1 MMMAARITTDGPAKP
16 VTAVSRAA
24 LILRHL
30 GRSSDPLGVNR
41 IAREL
46 DLIPSTALHIL
57 RTLAYEDLVVFDPNT
72 KHYSLGIGILGIA
85 RNMLSRSGFVQ
96 AAQGYLETI
105 AATFDVTA
113 IGVELDN
120 RNHMVVA
127 ALARSKLDL
136 SIHVNIGSHFPALI
150 SATGR
155 CVAAQSNWN
164 LQELERR
171 FKKLHWQQSPEFETW
186 LAEVDAARRDG
197 YAIDDGN
204 YIAGV
209 IVVAAL
215 VNRTAGAPTRAVV
228 AVGLAAQ
235 LDDRRRQELAQRLRN
250 TADNLTDLT

>member
-1 MMMAARITTDGPAKP
+1 MMATRMTTDGPAKP

-105 AATFDVTA
+105 ATTFDVTT

-120 RNHMVVA
+120 RDHMVVA

-164 LQELERR
+164 FQELERR

-215 VNRTAGAPTRAVV
+215 VNQPTGAPTRAVV
-228 AVGLAAQ
+228 AVGLTAQ

-250 TADNLTDLT
+250 TADNLTNLT

>member
-16 VTAVSRAA
+16 VTAVSRAT

-30 GRSSDPLGVNR
+30 GRSTEPLGVNR

-85 RNMLSRSGFVQ
+85 RNMLSRSEFVQ

-105 AATFDVTA
+105 ATAFDVTT

-120 RNHMVVA
+120 REHMVVA

-164 LQELERR
+164 LDELERR
-171 FKKLHWQQSPEFETW
+171 FKNLHWQQSPEFETW

-209 IVVAAL
+209 VVVAAL
-215 VNRTAGAPTRAVV
+215 VNRPASAPTRAVV

-235 LDDRRRQELAQRLRN
+235 LDEGRRQELAQRLRN

>member
-1 MMMAARITTDGPAKP
+1 MMAARITTDGPAKP

-72 KHYSLGIGILGIA
+72 KHYSLGIGILGVA

-105 AATFDVTA
+105 ATAFDVTT

-120 RNHMVVA
+120 REHMVVA

-155 CVAAQSNWN
+155 CVAAQSNWT

-204 YIAGV
+204 YIAGI

-235 LDDRRRQELAQRLRN
+235 LDDSRQQELAQRLRN
-250 TADNLTDLT
+250 TADNLSDLT

>member
-1 MMMAARITTDGPAKP
+1 
-16 VTAVSRAA
+16 
-24 LILRHL
+24 
-30 GRSSDPLGVNR
+30 
-41 IAREL
+41 
-46 DLIPSTALHIL
+46 
-57 RTLAYEDLVVFDPNT
+57 
-72 KHYSLGIGILGIA
+72 
-85 RNMLSRSGFVQ
+85 
-96 AAQGYLETI
+96 
-105 AATFDVTA
+105 
-113 IGVELDN
+113 
-120 RNHMVVA
+120 MVVA

-171 FKKLHWQQSPEFETW
+171 FKKLHWQKSPEFETW

-215 VNRTAGAPTRAVV
+215 VNQPAGAPTRAVV

>member
-1 MMMAARITTDGPAKP
+1 MMIAARITTDGPAKP

-72 KHYSLGIGILGIA
+72 KHYSLGIGVLGIA

-105 AATFDVTA
+105 ATTFDVTT

-120 RNHMVVA
+120 RDHMVVA

-155 CVAAQSNWN
+155 CVAAQNNWDRP
-164 LQELERR
+164 ELGRR
-171 FKKLHWQQSPEFETW
+171 FKKLHWQQPPEFETW

-215 VNRTAGAPTRAVV
+215 VNQPAGAPTRAVV
-228 AVGLAAQ
+228 AVGLTAQ

-250 TADNLTDLT
+250 AADNLTDLT

>member
-1 MMMAARITTDGPAKP
+1 MMAARITTDGPAKP